1 MELSLKDI
9 KSFDDNYNKHPEF
22 RVSANALTGNNF
34 KSIVLDNKF
43 VNNFNDV
50 FKKVIDIDVK
60 SSDQKGSGRCWLFA
74 YLNVIRLQMI
84 KKYGLDIEK
93 LSKYL
98 LETQKNKF

>member
-43 VNNFNDV
+43 VNNF
-50 FKKVIDIDVK
+50 KVI
-60 SSDQKGSGRCWLFA
+60 
-74 YLNVIRLQMI
+74 
-84 KKYGLDIEK
+84 
-93 LSKYL
+93 
-98 LETQKNKF
+98 